1 MLNIYEKAREFKEK
15 YRLDISSPTNSNGV
29 SNPSLDYLYSQLEDY
44 SRNISKLR
52 SEILVLE
59 NELSLIQEDIDEF
72 LLLYYEKFS
81 EVLLSKGT
89 FSSKENYISSNLEY
103 ESEESLVML
112 QKRSEAFDIQLK
124 QTYRKLAKLCHP
136 DSAGAEFPAVYFNH
150 IQDLYKNRDLNELLY
165 IEAKIQDKIHLSESS
180 VVRKIE
186 KLEVQQNSLKAKYKN
201 LVAEKDNILNSPEY
215 KLFLKYKLSEI
226 RGYDFFNNLLKN
238 IAK

>member
-15 YRLDISSPTNSNGV
+15 YRVDISPHGSSENS
-29 SNPSLDYLYSQLEDY
+29 SDPSLSYLYQQLEDY
-44 SRNISKLR
+44 SRVISKLR

-59 NELSLIQEDIDEF
+59 NEISLVQEEVDEF

-81 EVLLSKGT
+81 EILLSKGS
-89 FSSKENYISSNLEY
+89 FSSTENYITSNLEFD
-103 ESEESLVML
+103 SEDNLLML
-112 QKRSEAFDIQLK
+112 EKRSEAFDMQLK

-150 IQDLYKNRDLNELLY
+150 IQELYKNRDLNELLY
-165 IEAKIQDKIHLSESS
+165 IESKIQDKIHLSESS

-186 KLEVQQNSLKAKYKN
+186 KLEVQQNSLKAKYEN
-201 LVAEKDNILNSPEY
+201 LISEKDKILNSPEY

-226 RGYDFFNNLLKN
+226 RGYDFFDSLLKN
-238 IAK
+238 VSI